1 MANRQQAPRRLTKRL
16 ARENSTHLLVSRPSY
31 SLRTMSSV
39 VEPVAWDGQL
49 TGARALGFAEIPFL
63 SLAAVVADQVVKA
76 APVRLL
82 GIETTGNE
90 NLMLR
95 LEGDVAA
102 VEAALGFA
110 ERRTQELGGTARVKC
125 LARPESALSALL
137 HFPNAPNPLYGG
149 RDQLLPTDFPPAPDP
164 AMNSK
169 QEALG
174 ILETQGLTAILEATD
189 AMLKAAN
196 VTLVGKEKIGAAYV
210 TVIVRGDVAAV
221 TAAVEAGSRAVGQ
234 LGKLIAAHVIAR
246 PHDDLTAL
254 LPR

>member
-1 MANRQQAPRRLTKRL
+1 
-16 ARENSTHLLVSRPSY
+16 
-31 SLRTMSSV
+31 MS
-39 VEPVAWDGQL
+39 
-49 TGARALGFAEIPFL
+49 LGFAEIPFL
-63 SLAAVVADQVVKA
+63 SLTAVVADQVLKA

-102 VEAALGFA
+102 VEIALAFA
-110 ERRTQELGGTARVKC
+110 ETRARELGTTARVRC
-125 LARPESALSALL
+125 LSRPEPALAALV
-137 HFPNAPNPLYGG
+137 HFPNAQNPLFGG
-149 RDQLLPTDFPPAPDP
+149 RDQFLPTDFPQPENQI
-164 AMNSK
+164 MNTN

-210 TVIVRGDVAAV
+210 TVIVKGDVAAV

-246 PHDDLTAL
+246 PHDDLIAL
-254 LPR
+254 LPK